1 VTRTPQAWRD
11 DVEKAALAADQD
23 ALVRLHDEAA
33 DIFGPAAE
41 HTWVEALSAL
51 DGTAQTG

>member
-1 VTRTPQAWRD
+1 
-11 DVEKAALAADQD
+11 VEKAALAADHD
-23 ALVRLHDEAA
+23 ALVRLHNEAA

-41 HTWVEALSAL
+41 HKWVEALSAL